1 MELNEKFKL
10 KAQVELREDDTRKHQ
25 ALEQFREWISKQ
37 GHIKNCR
44 TGNNYWRSWRGQKS
58 HSLPPLPDDNFLLRF
73 LRAKKYSNAN
83 AFKMLE
89 TFLIRSQ
96 MFPQWFKRVS
106 IFDDERINE
115 LYSSGYIFP
124 LPERDSNGARVIF
137 VQASKLNTAKFTF
150 TDILKILNFVIFTLL
165 EEEET
170 QIAGFVYILDQKDIS
185 MDYIL
190 LFSLFDVKSYLEC
203 VQSAIP
209 ARQKRAIW
217 LNLPPFAVKLAEF
230 MKSLVCIALELIN
243 LILIQIPSGE

>member
-1 MELNEKFKL
+1 
-10 KAQVELREDDTRKHQ
+10 
-25 ALEQFREWISKQ
+25 
-37 GHIKNCR
+37 
-44 TGNNYWRSWRGQKS
+44 
-58 HSLPPLPDDNFLLRF
+58 
-73 LRAKKYSNAN
+73 
-83 AFKMLE
+83 MLE

-96 MFPQWFKRVS
+96 MFPQWFKHVS

-124 LPERDSNGARVIF
+124 LPERDSSGARVIF

-190 LFSLFDVKSYLEC
+190 LFSLFDVKNYLEC

-209 ARQKRAIW
+209 ARQKRAVW
-217 LNLPPFAVKLAEF
+217 LNLPTFAVKLAEF
-230 MKSLVCIALELIN
+230 MKSLVSTRVEFN
-243 LILIQIPSGE
+243 

>member
-10 KAQVELREDDTRKHQ
+10 IAQVELREDDTRKHQ
-25 ALEQFREWISKQ
+25 ALEQFREWIAKQ

-44 TGNNYWRSWRGQKS
+44 TGNCRWLKIIESSKYFIVSYPV
-58 HSLPPLPDDNFLLRF
+58 LDDNFLLRF

-96 MFPQWFKRVS
+96 MFPQWFKHVS

-115 LYSSGYIFP
+115 LYSSGFIFP
-124 LPERDSNGARVIF
+124 LPERDLNGARVIF
-137 VQASKLNTAKFTF
+137 VQASKLNPAKFAF
-150 TDILKILNFVIFTLL
+150 TDILKILNFVIFTLF

-170 QIAGFVYILDQKDIS
+170 QIAGFVYILDQKGIS

-190 LFSLFDVKSYLEC
+190 LFSLFDVKNYLEC

-217 LNLPPFAVKLAEF
+217 LNLPGFAIKLAEL
-230 MKSLVCIALELIN
+230 MKALVSARIECN
-243 LILIQIPSGE
+243 